1 MDKINENIEKI
12 KENEEKIEM
21 NQPVN
26 VVEDK
31 IETKGLKLKK
41 STKDRLNMLQSNFDD
56 AESMIVTLLNQYD
69 NFKIESSEKFSDRK
83 GEIDRFNFLIDSL
96 KGCFVNSLEMATY
109 LEDKYAVKLKNEMK
123 MKTKQKIAVPILA
136 DREVFDYLKE
146 KVGERKTK
154 TEAFC
159 DLLDKS
165 LAGFVS
171 PFLRNKGYELQPNQ
185 CHVTVSDLSS
195 EWHWH
200 RATVR
205 SFLDVMEEFGLL
217 NRIRLSKSVIIT
229 MTVQTSQSTESCNG
243 QKKLNLAEQ
252 LREALSDWIIGKVSL
267 DEIGIKCEQLVRRAM
282 DEAGI
287 CDSCPSPDSITR
299 INPAADDDERA
310 VKIRMVALE
319 CITFAAIQRALRKS
333 RFDDSAEFMD
343 YFRLELYGD
352 WTGLIATSKGIAG
365 LILDVDRDENSDYDE
380 DDREFLKTLFK
391 PFLAFAAKAQEATYQ
406 IGG

>member
-1 MDKINENIEKI
+1 
-12 KENEEKIEM
+12 
-21 NQPVN
+21 
-26 VVEDK
+26 
-31 IETKGLKLKK
+31 
-41 STKDRLNMLQSNFDD
+41 
-56 AESMIVTLLNQYD
+56 
-69 NFKIESSEKFSDRK
+69 
-83 GEIDRFNFLIDSL
+83 
-96 KGCFVNSLEMATY
+96 
-109 LEDKYAVKLKNEMK
+109 

-252 LREALSDWIIGKVSL
+252 LREVLSDWIIGKVSL
-267 DEIGIKCEQLVRRAM
+267 DETVSSVNNLFVGQWMKLAYAITAHLRTVSLA
-282 DEAGI
+282 
-287 CDSCPSPDSITR
+287 SIWQ
-299 INPAADDDERA
+299 
-310 VKIRMVALE
+310 RMMMNGL
-319 CITFAAIQRALRKS
+319 S
-333 RFDDSAEFMD
+333 RFV
-343 YFRLELYGD
+343 
-352 WTGLIATSKGIAG
+352 W
-365 LILDVDRDENSDYDE
+365 
-380 DDREFLKTLFK
+380 
-391 PFLAFAAKAQEATYQ
+391 
-406 IGG
+406 

>member
-1 MDKINENIEKI
+1 
-12 KENEEKIEM
+12 
-21 NQPVN
+21 
-26 VVEDK
+26 
-31 IETKGLKLKK
+31 
-41 STKDRLNMLQSNFDD
+41 
-56 AESMIVTLLNQYD
+56 
-69 NFKIESSEKFSDRK
+69 
-83 GEIDRFNFLIDSL
+83 
-96 KGCFVNSLEMATY
+96 
-109 LEDKYAVKLKNEMK
+109 

-310 VKIRMVALE
+310 VHCGR
-319 CITFAAIQRALRKS
+319 QRHRPLYNGHCVSRDSMTVQSLWTTSDWNCMGTGQDLLQLRKV
-333 RFDDSAEFMD
+333 
-343 YFRLELYGD
+343 LP
-352 WTGLIATSKGIAG
+352 GL
-365 LILDVDRDENSDYDE
+365 
-380 DDREFLKTLFK
+380 FLM
-391 PFLAFAAKAQEATYQ
+391 
-406 IGG
+406 